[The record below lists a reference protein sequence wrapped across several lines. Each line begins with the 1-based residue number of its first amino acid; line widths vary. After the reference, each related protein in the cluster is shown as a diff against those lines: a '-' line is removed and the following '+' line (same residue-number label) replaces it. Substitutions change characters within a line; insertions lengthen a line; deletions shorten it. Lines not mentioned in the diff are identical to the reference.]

1 MSSSIQNSKDDDII
15 QGVWEVLDNIA
26 VMERLHISQRTLY
39 NWVKKGILQPDINS
53 HEDGLRFNEAHIA
66 AIELERDTYVT
77 LREAA
82 QLIGVPYPYF
92 LKWVELNQVHLKPN
106 ALSNRASNVIE
117 RKLVQELT
125 SHVQEQYLS
134 VKKPTTPKGKRLSI
148 YDNGLRLFD
157 LQNVQ
162 SKDIVVLNVNPPLF
176 LVEDGELRSGGGMH
190 WVSEPPIL
198 VPYKA
203 SKGSTYLRFP
213 KQFDRTRYDLL
224 NRLVVECG
232 LKNIQVF
239 EQEQSY
245 EVICRN
251 GIHMPLSDLPI
262 IQSHI
267 VHGELYEYEGQ
278 IIIGDAIKRIAVPVY
293 HSWLPQLEKQ
303 AKEKGYRSVQE
314 YVHAIISKEIDGGA
328 G

>member
-1 MSSSIQNSKDDDII
+1 
-15 QGVWEVLDNIA
+15 VLDNIA

-53 HEDGLRFNEAHIA
+53 HQDGLRFTESHIA
-66 AIELERDTYVT
+66 AIEQKRTNYVT
-77 LREAA
+77 LPEAA

-92 LKWVELNQVHLKPN
+92 LKWVQLNQVQLMPN
-106 ALSNRASNVIE
+106 PFSERASNVIE
-117 RKLVQELT
+117 RKLVLELT
-125 SHVQEQYLS
+125 SQVQEQYQN
-134 VKKPTTPKGKRLSI
+134 VKKQTTPKGNRLSI

-162 SKDIVVLNVNPPLF
+162 NKDIVVVDVNPPLF
-176 LVEDGELRSGGGMH
+176 LFEDGELRKGGIH
-190 WVSEPPIL
+190 WVSEPPIS

-203 SKGSTYLRFP
+203 SKGSTYFSFP
-213 KQFDRTRYDLL
+213 KQFNRTRYDLL
-224 NRLVVECG
+224 NRLVVQCG

-251 GIHMPLSDLPI
+251 GIHMPLSDLPM
-262 IQSHI
+262 IQSHL
-267 VHGELYEYEGQ
+267 VHGEIYEYEGQ

-293 HSWLPQLEKQ
+293 QSWLPQLEKQ
-303 AKEKGYRSVQE
+303 AKQRGYHSVQE
-314 YVHAIISKEIDGGA
+314 YVHAIISKEIDINP
-328 G
+328 